1 MNSRMPNGVPPSR
14 EEWIVTGA
22 MIVCLLITI
31 LLLGGHG

>member
-1 MNSRMPNGVPPSR
+1 MKPGHDPIPPSR

-31 LLLGGHG
+31 LLLGGHS